1 MPARHLLVSLWL
13 ASIPQVLPSPEEGSL
28 SKTLSGGEACFGRG
42 SVPLSKARPPGQAV
56 RVLGALRAAVGE
68 DRRPQSGVQEAGVP
82 ARPKW
87 RGRGVGKVG
96 AGAGP
101 GERYLSVYLRVPP
114 APIAGRSEPVAG
126 RVATRSGCPLFWC
139 QEGAWRARGAGGRKG
154 TGRGRGPPRMGAG
167 EVGGACFGAPS
178 TPELDK
184 PLLGGSFIHSFTR
197 QQRQKRQVKQRQK
210 EVCLTHTVLSEASLP
225 SLLLALLSKV
235 KGQWVGS
242 SESWNHE
249 SVVVM
254 VGYVR
259 IISMLHSAMKT

>member
-1 MPARHLLVSLWL
+1 MGAAPCLL
-13 ASIPQVLPSPEEGSL
+13 G
-28 SKTLSGGEACFGRG
+28 
-42 SVPLSKARPPGQAV
+42 
-56 RVLGALRAAVGE
+56 LGAPADFRPRPTHTGASCFSGLHGAGKIPHLEKKYAGGGGADEHTAPSAPERTGLLRH
-68 DRRPQSGVQEAGVP
+68 
-82 ARPKW
+82 
-87 RGRGVGKVG
+87 GKR